1 MNGSSAKQ
9 GAAPPQLPQYTNH
22 PMAHEESIVT
32 YEYIYTCLFEPELEG
47 GFTVTC
53 PALPGLVTY
62 GATIGEA
69 RAMAAEAIEGY
80 LESLQKD
87 GLPLPVSEDDLR
99 NTRREP
105 SSPPYDLFL

>member
-1 MNGSSAKQ
+1 MI
-9 GAAPPQLPQYTNH
+9 Y
-22 PMAHEESIVT
+22 EESIT
-32 YEYIYTCLFEPELEG
+32 THEYIYTCLFDPEPEG

-62 GATIGEA
+62 GATMEEA
-69 RAMAAEAIEGY
+69 RAMATEAIEGY

-87 GLPLPVSEDDLR
+87 GLPLPVSEDDLE

-105 SSPPYDLFL
+105 ISVKLSTV

>member
-1 MNGSSAKQ
+1 M
-9 GAAPPQLPQYTNH
+9 T
-22 PMAHEESIVT
+22 HEESIIT
-32 YEYIYTCLFEPELEG
+32 YEYIYSCLFEPEPEG

-62 GATIGEA
+62 GASIEEA
-69 RAMAAEAIEGY
+69 RTMATEAIEGY

-105 SSPPYDLFL
+105 IAVKFSTV

>member
-1 MNGSSAKQ
+1 M
-9 GAAPPQLPQYTNH
+9 T
-22 PMAHEESIVT
+22 HEKSIIT
-32 YEYIYTCLFEPELEG
+32 YEYIYTCLFEPEPEG

-62 GATIGEA
+62 GASIEEA
-69 RAMAAEAIEGY
+69 RTMATEAIEGY

-87 GLPLPVSEDDLR
+87 GRRLPISEDVRR

-105 SSPPYDLFL
+105 VTVKLSIV